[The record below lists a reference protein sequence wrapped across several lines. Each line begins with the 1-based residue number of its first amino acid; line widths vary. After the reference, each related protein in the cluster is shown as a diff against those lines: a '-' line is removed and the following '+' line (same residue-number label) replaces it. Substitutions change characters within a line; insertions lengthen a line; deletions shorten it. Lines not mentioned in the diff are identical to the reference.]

1 MPSAF
6 ATHPPILFNTHGF
19 LRDVRAV
26 QCRFET
32 LVSEHHHRPFT
43 LTDDLG
49 YTDAEL
55 TSLAERLFGGT
66 AWPDTLHLAIVTGEP
81 AIVEQCRGFLDAIVG
96 ETEDRG
102 WQCWLMRIVVDG
114 IMAMCANRTLD
125 GLPMALRVRR
135 RKALRK
141 TLRSRRPYRSDDGSK
156 CYEDHMAYARQNQ
169 WLCATTLLR
178 WGTPGQTMVRA
189 ARQFMMCHE
198 SALMLIDDG
207 ECFTHG
213 ETVCIDGTDA
223 GHGTAAPG
231 TSSIDDYLQR
241 LRSQADAAYRAS
253 TRRQQIAQELHT
265 SRGMQPS
272 DSDVRYVYDAE
283 RLIDAYQRLQYD
295 DMPTH
300 TELLTQV
307 LLYDEPTGM
316 DLWENPVY
324 LFDMACS
331 LLGCTE
337 GFRAARF
344 FETHCQNQHAVSLD
358 LLEDHVRVVRDEGLA
373 QLPLR
378 IVGETQELYSQ
389 VDEVSPSYRTSL
401 HHYHRRNR
409 ADAFSIIL
417 DRLPARNPA
426 RVRDIALCF
435 ADERYD
441 DYARVVEPFAAA
453 A

>member
-32 LVSEHHHRPFT
+32 LVSEHHYRPFT

-55 TSLAERLFGGT
+55 TPLAERLFGGT

-141 TLRSRRPYRSDDGSK
+141 TLRSRRPYRSDDGRK

-178 WGTPGQTMVRA
+178 WGTPGQTTVRA

-213 ETVCIDGTDA
+213 ETVCIDGADA
-223 GHGTAAPG
+223 CPGTAAPG
-231 TSSIDDYLQR
+231 TSPIDDYLQR
-241 LRSQADAAYRAS
+241 LRSQADTTYHAS
-253 TRRQQIAQELHT
+253 ARRTQIAQELQT
-265 SRGMQPS
+265 SRGIQPS

-283 RLIDAYQRLQYD
+283 RLIDAYQRLRHD

-316 DLWENPVY
+316 DLWENRCICSTWPVR
-324 LFDMACS
+324 CS
-331 LLGCTE
+331 
-337 GFRAARF
+337 AAQKVSVQHGSSKR
-344 FETHCQNQHAVSLD
+344 TAKANTPSVLTCWKTMCAWCATKDWPSCHCGSSA
-358 LLEDHVRVVRDEGLA
+358 R
-373 QLPLR
+373 
-378 IVGETQELYSQ
+378 
-389 VDEVSPSYRTSL
+389 
-401 HHYHRRNR
+401 RRNCTPKWTR
-409 ADAFSIIL
+409 
-417 DRLPARNPA
+417 
-426 RVRDIALCF
+426 
-435 ADERYD
+435 
-441 DYARVVEPFAAA
+441 
-453 A
+453 